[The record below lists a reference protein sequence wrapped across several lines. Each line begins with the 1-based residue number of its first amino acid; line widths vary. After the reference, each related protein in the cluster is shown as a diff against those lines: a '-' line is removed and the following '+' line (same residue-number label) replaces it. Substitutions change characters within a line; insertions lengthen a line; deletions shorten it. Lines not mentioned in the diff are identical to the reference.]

1 MWLGEVKLGGWR
13 HSTDRWRLAGGA
25 GFREVGAGCGVV
37 YVDGARSIKLFC
49 SWELHQVM
57 GPLSAPH
64 AHGYERTPRSAHAT
78 LDAHDVT
85 RTPRNNG
92 PLQFVRRAAVQRED
106 PRLGTVEAR
115 DEDIPDEI
123 RD

>member
-49 SWELHQVM
+49 SWELHQTEGASDEHGSVI
-57 GPLSAPH
+57 PCSHRYVRWCSACVVVKQP
-64 AHGYERTPRSAHAT
+64 S
-78 LDAHDVT
+78 D
-85 RTPRNNG
+85 
-92 PLQFVRRAAVQRED
+92 
-106 PRLGTVEAR
+106 RLVLCLLLCV
-115 DEDIPDEI
+115 
-123 RD
+123 